1 MIFVICFV
9 CLFMS
14 CSRLGSR
21 TFIFFLF
28 FSSPL
33 SFFSLLRR
41 VIIPHII
48 LPHSI
53 SSYRIYPTFHIVSP
67 QILPSDLPHHTSMSS
82 PFISSSSPLFLH
94 LILRPWLSFFLSS
107 QHPPTFAFTCQWDSS
122 RPLSGSLCATY
133 IRYLLFIST
142 YVFFGPCCSIWLRFL
157 SSFLVVQMPTLESG
171 QSNNILLTRDVLFFL
186 FQRYLCE
193 TRLESYRF
201 VEPFIVLSRL
211 WYTSIRLFA

>member
-21 TFIFFLF
+21 TFVFFLF

-94 LILRPWLSFFLSS
+94 LILRPWL
-107 QHPPTFAFTCQWDSS
+107 
-122 RPLSGSLCATY
+122 
-133 IRYLLFIST
+133 
-142 YVFFGPCCSIWLRFL
+142 
-157 SSFLVVQMPTLESG
+157 
-171 QSNNILLTRDVLFFL
+171 FL
-186 FQRYLCE
+186 FPFLTAPSHFCLYL
-193 TRLESYRF
+193 SMG
-201 VEPFIVLSRL
+201 FITTPL
-211 WYTSIRLFA
+211 WFFMCYIYTVSLVY